1 MSWFFCLCRI
11 SVLFLWFIWWMGHAA
26 ASWHWLV
33 TSIKG
38 LVICLS
44 IVNIYVFY
52 HVQSWHANK
61 REFSNIKSNCFGCIQ
76 WTLFNTMQ
84 FQHEHQLYQS
94 SGIVEPSSQGSKG
107 NKKRISIHDHLAS
120 SLVGVCTI
128 FTFNHVYLME
138 FDNGH
143 TRNQN

>member
-1 MSWFFCLCRI
+1 
-11 SVLFLWFIWWMGHAA
+11 
-26 ASWHWLV
+26 
-33 TSIKG
+33 
-38 LVICLS
+38 
-44 IVNIYVFY
+44 
-52 HVQSWHANK
+52 
-61 REFSNIKSNCFGCIQ
+61 
-76 WTLFNTMQ
+76 MQ

-94 SGIVEPSSQGSKG
+94 SRIVEPSSQGSKG
-107 NKKRISIHDHLAS
+107 NKKRILIRDHLAS